1 MSQLDVYIAQLR
13 KSLPRDLGA
22 RYRARILQELQEHLV
37 ETAAAAQ
44 ETGLS
49 EDDAWRQAIRR
60 CGTPQE
66 IAGGFLYIIET
77 RRARRIQYAL
87 LPLLVMCFGLVSL
100 AIWRFPA
107 ITGTARS
114 AVAAVILCAVLL
126 GGYGWFVTVTLG
138 LAQRALWRGARVG
151 LMIGLLGIITMVLSL
166 VVEMWLWKRTGSTIR
181 PTMTITDTLN
191 GWAVAL
197 PIVGWIALTSWEG
210 ARQPISLPVSMATG
224 VISGV
229 FAGLVVSI
237 GTLGITTALSGQL
250 AVGVWRHDTTCM
262 FAANVV
268 RCEMNDTLG
277 GLAFLLLFLPLFGM
291 SLAAVGQLTA
301 RGVSYL
307 RALRSPGLPTAA
319 DPTLIPPLTIFT
331 IFLIMI
337 SCCAIVVQLL

>member
-1 MSQLDVYIAQLR
+1 MNQLDAYIAQLR

-22 RYRARILQELQEHLV
+22 RYRTRILQELQEHLL

-100 AIWRFPA
+100 TIWRFPT
-107 ITGTARS
+107 ITS
-114 AVAAVILCAVLL
+114 ASHSTVAAEVFCATLL

-138 LAQRALWRGARVG
+138 LAQHALWRGARVG
-151 LMIGLLGIITMVLSL
+151 LIVGLLGIITMVLSL
-166 VVEMWLWKRTGSTIR
+166 VLEMWLWKRTGSTIGSA
-181 PTMTITDTLN
+181 MTITDTLN

-197 PIVGWIALTSWEG
+197 PVGGWIALTIWEG
-210 ARQPISLPVSMATG
+210 ARQPNSLPVSMATG
-224 VISGV
+224 GISGV
-229 FAGLVVSI
+229 FAGLVGSI
-237 GTLGITTALSGQL
+237 GALGVTSLLSGQL
-250 AVGVWRHDTTCM
+250 AMGVWQHDTTCM
-262 FAANVV
+262 LAPSVV

-277 GLAFLLLFLPLFGM
+277 GLAFQLLFLPLLGM
-291 SLAAVGQLTA
+291 GLAAIGQLTA
-301 RGVSYL
+301 RGMGYL

-319 DPTLIPPLTIFT
+319 DVTLIPPLTVFT
-331 IFLIMI
+331 VFLITM